1 MSLTKEE
8 SYVLASIGFTHAGIY
23 CKLCLCSF
31 ACKYWRDHFRK
42 THPEI
47 VLPAQTSG
55 FVECLNMKVEDVKRS
70 KSPRDLTDRPEKMYN
85 RLMCK
90 KCSKTFIHKQN
101 LCDHWLC
108 RKKVCSGSDGYTKVK
123 CYKLL
128 CGRYYP
134 TDVPEH
140 QTKQQNQD
148 LRVRRTPLTM
158 LASKSTGSDP
168 RNSRQVNSM
177 ESAASLTQNA
187 KSCSLSNSFASEAY
201 EVMTST
207 VHDFLKTG
215 KENEVT
221 NGRGRCKPLLPSLN
235 SEYETPNVASNPGQ
249 HYMQFFASLPRNNL
263 CTTDEVDSKLRR
275 LIAKGDDTKHWRKI
289 FHKAIGTDPFFIEHH
304 KSLLESKALKPHI
317 MLKVNRELQLLM
329 DLFIHLE
336 SQRKGIVYGI
346 PANIKAKLVKFVVS
360 TDEGCE
366 LEGAT
371 TWTFQDREKTTH
383 HVNEFRHLL
392 CYLNHIGCPILQK
405 YLSIVRNPL
414 FSLEEAQRS
423 CIIAKLIYEL
433 AIEEPSDLDYIPVI
447 CRFAQFQ
454 CMFLKDGS
462 PRFKSP
468 NICGKVFASVLYTL
482 RFGVLACTSMML
494 HGGHEIHHASEMV
507 TTVQRG
513 HVINTVSPWISY
525 CKAMSVRKANTDTSF
540 YADNGD
546 IICNNAIFQKQIY
559 CRLIPLVCS
568 SIHRLF
574 SGIFESEEWHLF
586 LPESGSC
593 VQVRTY

>member
-8 SYVLASIGFTHAGIY
+8 SYVLAFIGFTHAGIY

-42 THPEI
+42 THPEM

-70 KSPRDLTDRPEKMYN
+70 KSPRDLTDSPEKIYN

-90 KCSKTFIHKQN
+90 KCSNTFIHKQN
-101 LCDHWLC
+101 LCDHWLR
-108 RKKVCSGSDGYTKVK
+108 RKKVCSESDGYTKVK

-134 TDVPEH
+134 TAVPEH

-148 LRVRRTPLTM
+148 
-158 LASKSTGSDP
+158 
-168 RNSRQVNSM
+168 
-177 ESAASLTQNA
+177 
-187 KSCSLSNSFASEAY
+187 
-201 EVMTST
+201 
-207 VHDFLKTG
+207 
-215 KENEVT
+215 
-221 NGRGRCKPLLPSLN
+221 PLLPSLN
-235 SEYETPNVASNPGQ
+235 SENETPNVASNPGQ

-574 SGIFESEEWHLF
+574 SSIFESEEWHLF